1 MTNFKPSLIGV
12 VWSFRFVFHTAVDWS
27 VALFP
32 LHFMLL
38 ITQVK
43 TNLDVCS
50 PHHSEIRA
58 RHWRVQHGR
67 IPNALFWVEE
77 AWLKTLHSL
86 ISFIWHLGNT
96 ETTGTR
102 LQGARDQDMKDFQR
116 WYKRSVSWLLGLLY
130 YYHAP
135 FNIPNCVLKMKTSTI
150 CSLWL
155 NRWESVYI
163 FHSMSPSRIQGKQN
177 CNSFLF

>member
-1 MTNFKPSLIGV
+1 MRGV
-12 VWSFRFVFHTAVDWS
+12 VVPVCFSHSCWLVSAF
-27 VALFP
+27 FP

-38 ITQVK
+38 IIQVK
-43 TNLDVCS
+43 MNLDICS
-50 PHHSEIRA
+50 PHHSEIRTW
-58 RHWRVQHGR
+58 HCRVQHGR
-67 IPNALFWVEE
+67 IPNALFWVKE
-77 AWLKTLHSL
+77 AWLKILHSL
-86 ISFIWHLGNT
+86 ISLIWHLRNT

-102 LQGARDQDMKDFQR
+102 LQGARGQDMKDFQR
-116 WYKRSVSWLLGLLY
+116 WYKCSMSWFLWLLY

-135 FNIPNCVLKMKTSTI
+135 FNIPNCVLKMKTSAVR
-150 CSLWL
+150 SLWL